1 MSSVLPINLED
12 LLNNN
17 VVEASRMECKRS
29 WDERTT
35 GHQVIRTIAAFAND
49 IQNLNGG
56 YIVIG
61 MEERNGR
68 IVYPPDGIPHEQI
81 DRIQKWIRGHCNRI
95 DPPYQP
101 IFSPEVIDRRHILVI
116 WVPGSDIRPHRAP
129 EHEKGPLRYY
139 VRIGSETVDAEKN
152 GLLAQLLSL
161 TAKVPFD
168 DRRAQ
173 NAKITDFREIKVR
186 EFLRDI
192 RSGLSENVDTRD
204 VYRKMRIAVPVN
216 GYDVPK
222 NVGLLFFSDDPE
234 VWFSGAKTEV
244 VQFSGGNAGNV
255 IEEKTFRGGLHEQL
269 KAALSFLQSFSTEQF
284 VKADH
289 SIRTTGWVNYP
300 IPALREALVNAVY
313 HRSYESEPEPIK
325 VYLHPDR
332 IEIISYPGP
341 FPGILKEDLE
351 RGNPLPPLPARNRRI
366 GEFLKELKLAE
377 GRGTG
382 VPKIYKS
389 MEENGSPKPR
399 FDFDESRTYFRV
411 TLPAHPEYVSV
422 SALRSAAYLKA
433 TGKNQEALVLIK
445 NAWES
450 HMHSATL
457 AMELMGMYA
466 QEGKIEDARKV
477 LDTYTALGTPALLP
491 KVVNTMIDTYY
502 SAGYPS
508 EAKDLLKDFPPLVSS
523 SDALHTAIIARR
535 MGEERYA
542 HVFFERAG
550 DAIMSDPRALQ
561 EFAQTKMKLASD
573 HYRKK
578 NDEVAQETNR
588 RLLKEARELLERV
601 LQMDTDRTRKA
612 WVWRDLARVK
622 TWLNA
627 PDSEIESAYK
637 NAIELLPQ
645 EQRFKTALSS
655 WRNRKR

>member
-1 MSSVLPINLED
+1 
-12 LLNNN
+12 
-17 VVEASRMECKRS
+17 
-29 WDERTT
+29 
-35 GHQVIRTIAAFAND
+35 
-49 IQNLNGG
+49 
-56 YIVIG
+56 
-61 MEERNGR
+61 
-68 IVYPPDGIPHEQI
+68 
-81 DRIQKWIRGHCNRI
+81 
-95 DPPYQP
+95 
-101 IFSPEVIDRRHILVI
+101 
-116 WVPGSDIRPHRAP
+116 
-129 EHEKGPLRYY
+129 
-139 VRIGSETVDAEKN
+139 
-152 GLLAQLLSL
+152 
-161 TAKVPFD
+161 
-168 DRRAQ
+168 
-173 NAKITDFREIKVR
+173 
-186 EFLRDI
+186 
-192 RSGLSENVDTRD
+192 
-204 VYRKMRIAVPVN
+204 
-216 GYDVPK
+216 
-222 NVGLLFFSDDPE
+222 
-234 VWFSGAKTEV
+234 
-244 VQFSGGNAGNV
+244 
-255 IEEKTFRGGLHEQL
+255 
-269 KAALSFLQSFSTEQF
+269 
-284 VKADH
+284 
-289 SIRTTGWVNYP
+289 
-300 IPALREALVNAVY
+300 VNAVY

-433 TGKNQEALVLIK
+433 TGKNQEALALIK
-445 NAWES
+445 SAWES

-457 AMELMGMYA
+457 AMELIGMYA
-466 QEGKIEDARKV
+466 QEGKIENARKV
-477 LDTYTALGTPALLP
+477 LDAYAALGSPVLLP

-523 SDALHTAIIARR
+523 SDALHTAIISRR

-588 RLLKEARELLERV
+588 RLLKDARELLERV

-612 WVWRDLARVK
+612 WAWRDLARVK
-622 TWLNA
+622 SWLNA